1 MKMQLVEIDYDE
13 PKPIH
18 KVSFYSIKI
27 VEIHLESIE
36 C

>member
-18 KVSFYSIKI
+18 KVSLFKI
-27 VEIHLESIE
+27 VEQHLEY
-36 C
+36 